1 MTFVTRPDDRVS
13 KRLIVRELHPHFG
26 AEISGVDFSEPLD
39 DQTTIELLVAIAK
52 VSRFLNK
59 HRSSVLHTNTRFL
72 QYGVLVARGTAL
84 DDAKHIALGRT
95 FGELDDIKPYISA
108 GRPMRLQH
116 DELFDVSNIE
126 LDGSL
131 LDPGSARAAANKV
144 RLGQRHS
151 TQAIP
156 FLLVHIGRYCT
167 G

>member
-1 MTFVTRPDDRVS
+1 MTSVSRLDDKVS

-26 AEISGVDFSEPLD
+26 AVISGVDFSEPLD

-52 VSRFLNK
+52 VGSLRNK
-59 HRSSVLHTNTRFL
+59 HRSSLLHTDTSSL

-95 FGELDDIKPYISA
+95 FGDLDDIKPYISA
-108 GRPMRLQH
+108 GRPTRLQY

-144 RLGQRHS
+144 GRRHPA
-151 TQAIP
+151 QAISSCSHRRSR
-156 FLLVHIGRYCT
+156 VG
-167 G
+167 